1 MLRIDLHLAKK
12 TYKDTCLGMQA
23 KAGYANTNYA
33 YSYFKPFA
41 RVEKKGGTICG
52 QICILNDQPQSY
64 ALI

>member
-41 RVEKKGGTICG
+41 RVEKRGAQYVGKFVF
-52 QICILNDQPQSY
+52 
-64 ALI
+64 